1 MQERTYCPQCQ
12 TFRFKPVGERCFH
25 CAQVPTETGAA
36 SAVTPASI
44 SCAESARKVEPVT
57 FGGATIDAP
66 GFDQE
71 GFEKAMCR
79 AFVDELVIVQDQTGQ
94 DVVCYAGTNGGYRT
108 TRTSCDCPAGVH
120 GRSCKHRAFY
130 CFHLD
135 VREPALRRQWAS
147 ARELV
152 AA

>member
-1 MQERTYCPQCQ
+1 MDRTYCSGCG
-12 TFRFKPVGERCFH
+12 TWRFKAETELCYH
-25 CAQVPTETGAA
+25 CSRKPIETEAA
-36 SAVTPASI
+36 SAVTPAPEFRPDSGRNVI
-44 SCAESARKVEPVT
+44 T

-71 GFEKAMCR
+71 GFEKALCR

-94 DVVCYAGTNGGYRT
+94 DVVCHDGHRGGYF
-108 TRTSCDCPAGVH
+108 TSRHTCSCKAGEV
-120 GRSCKHRAFY
+120 GTPCKHRAFY

-147 ARELV
+147 ARK
-152 AA
+152 AAA